1 MLKGASFRVHFE
13 RLVMQGEEI
22 KMVEL
27 RWVIIEGGQKLVQQ
41 KPTATDALEYANNR
55 LASKEEMD
63 CSKADMR
70 VMDMKNV
77 RDLVC
82 A

>member
-1 MLKGASFRVHFE
+1 
-13 RLVMQGEEI
+13 
-22 KMVEL
+22 MVEL
-27 RWVIIEGGQKLVQQ
+27 RWVIIEDDVQLVQQ

-63 CSKADMR
+63 CCKSDMR